1 MVTLTFV
8 FNKNKV
14 RSTGHTEEELL
25 APMREHAKKY
35 GISENE
41 YGVFSK
47 SGEDALCVVG
57 MFVPDITSENP
68 WYVNLMDEWT
78 LDVDGEK
85 EDCIE
90 ATHRWIKESNTQAPP
105 CNGGK
110 IY

>member
-8 FNKNKV
+8 FNENKV
-14 RSTGHTEEELL
+14 RNMGYTEEELL
-25 APMREHAKKY
+25 EPMRKHAQKY

-47 SGEDALCVVG
+47 SGEDALCVIG

-78 LDVDGEK
+78 LNVDGEQ

-90 ATHRWIKESNTQAPP
+90 ATHKWIKESNIQVPLY
-105 CNGGK
+105 NGEK
-110 IY
+110 IS